1 VLDLLKRDHSPIG
14 AVVAQ
19 QPALIGKTAV
29 QNVARYLAGQHDLPK
44 ETQVPTLLTTA
55 ENAQQVQQLRG
66 DQ

>member
-1 VLDLLKRDHSPIG
+1 MG

-55 ENAQQVQQLRG
+55 ANLEQVQRLRG